1 MARKKSVVSKTAE
14 TAVKKTHTAT
24 VILTILFLII
34 GAVAG
39 VIASKQITK
48 NDRFDLNGDAV
59 VQIQV
64 GGEFTDAGATVI
76 SFGKDVSS
84 KVEVSGDALNA
95 DAEGIYQLV
104 YRIDDLRWGDYQRVR
119 VVIVGDPEGAEDY
132 LNG

>member
-1 MARKKSVVSKTAE
+1 MARESNVAK
-14 TAVKKTHTAT
+14 AVGKAAKRLHPAAL
-24 VILTILFLII
+24 VLAVLFFIV
-34 GAVAG
+34 GGVAG

-59 VQIQV
+59 VRIQV

-76 SFGKDVSS
+76 SFGRDVSS

-95 DAEGIYQLV
+95 DEEGIYQLV
-104 YRIDDLRWGDYQRVR
+104 YRVDDLRWGDYQRVR

>member
-1 MARKKSVVSKTAE
+1 MARKSNVAKAAGKAAKRLHPAALVL
-14 TAVKKTHTAT
+14 AV
-24 VILTILFLII
+24 LFFIV
-34 GAVAG
+34 GGVAG

-59 VQIQV
+59 VRIQV

-76 SFGKDVSS
+76 SFGRDVSS

-95 DAEGIYQLV
+95 DEEGIYQLV
-104 YRIDDLRWGDYQRVR
+104 YRVDDLRWGDYQRVR

>member
-1 MARKKSVVSKTAE
+1 MARKSNVAKAAGKAAKRLHPAALVL
-14 TAVKKTHTAT
+14 AV
-24 VILTILFLII
+24 LFFIV
-34 GAVAG
+34 GGVAG

-59 VQIQV
+59 VRIQV

-76 SFGKDVSS
+76 SFGRDVSS

-95 DAEGIYQLV
+95 DEEGIYQLV
-104 YRIDDLRWGDYQRVR
+104 YRVDDLRWRDYQRVR

>member
-1 MARKKSVVSKTAE
+1 MARKSNVAKAAGKAAKRLHPAALVL
-14 TAVKKTHTAT
+14 AV
-24 VILTILFLII
+24 LFFIV
-34 GAVAG
+34 GGVAG

-59 VQIQV
+59 VRIQV
-64 GGEFTDAGATVI
+64 GGEFADAGATVI
-76 SFGKDVSS
+76 SFGRDVSS

-95 DAEGIYQLV
+95 DEGGIYQLV
-104 YRIDDLRWGDYQRVR
+104 YRVDDLRWGDYQRVR

>member
-1 MARKKSVVSKTAE
+1 MARKSNVAKAAGKAAKRLHPAALVLAVLFFIVGGVS
-14 TAVKKTHTAT
+14 
-24 VILTILFLII
+24 
-34 GAVAG
+34 G

-59 VQIQV
+59 VRIQV

-76 SFGKDVSS
+76 SFGRDVSS

-95 DAEGIYQLV
+95 DEEGIYQLV
-104 YRIDDLRWGDYQRVR
+104 YRVDDLRWGDYQRVR

>member
-1 MARKKSVVSKTAE
+1 MARKSNVAKAAGKAAKRLHPAALVL
-14 TAVKKTHTAT
+14 AV
-24 VILTILFLII
+24 LFFIV
-34 GAVAG
+34 GCVAG

-59 VQIQV
+59 VRIQV

-76 SFGKDVSS
+76 SFGRDVSS

-95 DAEGIYQLV
+95 DEEGIYQLV
-104 YRIDDLRWGDYQRVR
+104 YRVDDLRWGDYQRVR

>member
-1 MARKKSVVSKTAE
+1 MARKSNVAKAAGKAAKRLHPAALVL
-14 TAVKKTHTAT
+14 AV
-24 VILTILFLII
+24 LFFIV
-34 GAVAG
+34 GGVAG

-59 VQIQV
+59 VRIQV

-76 SFGKDVSS
+76 SFGRDVSS

-95 DAEGIYQLV
+95 DEGGIYQLV
-104 YRIDDLRWGDYQRVR
+104 YRVDDLRWGDYQRVR